1 MALGSAPFVMTSDLN
16 SPKVIEWTPDVAV
29 PSIDFQLRDCY
40 GELIPGDVEKYP
52 SEFQMTLLCLES

>member
-1 MALGSAPFVMTSDLN
+1 MTSDLN
-16 SPKVIEWTPDVAV
+16 SPKVIEWTSDVAV

-40 GELIPGDVEKYP
+40 VELIPGDVEKYP